1 MGDGGDGSVPSKPL
15 KAPAEEPP
23 EARIGCDCKDWQ
35 LWVWCINEEIYI
47 HQKASHH
54 GMDDH
59 TPYFDHGTYDMFLF
73 LCILEFDSWCVLSL
87 DLLADICRRRRSWAQ
102 IQATQYRVKNAA
114 GVAQCRD
121 LYCWGYTARY
131 PFFDIVWPL
140 WDSELVKDPLKDES
154 KKAPQLGSLEPQL
167 SLWVGGFAS
176 YESMAFL
183 FAPLMATGQAN
194 SRYWKLSGSQHV
206 LLTLW

>member
-1 MGDGGDGSVPSKPL
+1 MAVSHLSLWKLLRKSHRRHGSDL
-15 KAPAEEPP
+15 T
-23 EARIGCDCKDWQ
+23 ARMDSFEYGALIRRY
-35 LWVWCINEEIYI
+35 IYI
-47 HQKASHH
+47 SIRRLPTM
-54 GMDDH
+54 GWMTIDH
-59 TPYFDHGTYDMFLF
+59 TPYFHHGTYDMFLF
-73 LCILEFDSWCVLSL
+73 LCVLEFDSWCVLSL

-102 IQATQYRVKNAA
+102 IQATQFPVKNAA

-131 PFFDIVWPL
+131 PFFDIFWPL

-154 KKAPQLGSLEPQL
+154 QKAPQLGSLEPRL

-194 SRYWKLSGSQHV
+194 RRYWKLSGSQHV
-206 LLTLW
+206 LLSLR